1 MHKLLSLL
9 CWVALPLVAVAN
21 LGINSYVPSG
31 DILTVPGGASDTS
44 FGKTVALSNNGKVM
58 VVG

>member
-9 CWVALPLVAVAN
+9 CWVALPLVATAN

-31 DILTVPGGASDTS
+31 DILTGAGGN
-44 FGKTVALSNNGKVM
+44 FGKEVVLSNNGKVM
-58 VVG
+58 AVG